1 MDFHTL
7 RVRASFLSTL
17 RGLSNKPILVAY
29 RKVLHAFSEDVYAFG
44 EAYGALC
51 ERIYKFDDAGE
62 RILHLI
68 QCDNNALTATLN
80 NPPAVVLDATTR
92 DLETLSALIALS
104 GRDLICEAR
113 LAFPDDCD
121 ALECLPE
128 FPAGKP
134 LPFTT
139 GAQLADYYRENG
151 YGFFAKA
158 SFFTVDQN
166 GDLSAIEQADPI
178 RLSDLKGYARQKDQV
193 ITNTLAFLENR
204 PANNILLYGDK
215 GTGKSSTVKAVV
227 NEFADRGLKIV
238 EISPNQVSCFPM
250 LCNEAARSPYR
261 VIIFMDDLTFD
272 REDDNFAA
280 LKAFI
285 EGGLTGMPSNLILY
299 ATSNRRHLVRE
310 SFSERQGD
318 DIHVRDT
325 LETITSLSDRF
336 GLEITFSVP
345 DKDEYLS
352 IIDQLAEEYGLD
364 LPADKLHLLAERF
377 AIRRNGRSPRTA
389 RQFISYQLTQQ
400 L

>member
-1 MDFHTL
+1 MPSRT
-7 RVRASFLSTL
+7 
-17 RGLSNKPILVAY
+17 
-29 RKVLHAFSEDVYAFG
+29 
-44 EAYGALC
+44 
-51 ERIYKFDDAGE
+51 
-62 RILHLI
+62 
-68 QCDNNALTATLN
+68 TATPSKACPN
-80 NPPAVVLDATTR
+80 FRPASPFPLQQ
-92 DLETLSALIALS
+92 
-104 GRDLICEAR
+104 AR
-113 LAFPDDCD
+113 SSH
-121 ALECLPE
+121 
-128 FPAGKP
+128 
-134 LPFTT
+134 
-139 GAQLADYYRENG
+139 QYYRENG
-151 YGFFAKA
+151 YGFFATA

-166 GDLSAIEQADPI
+166 NGLAAIEQADPI

-204 PANNILLYGDK
+204 RPTTFSFTAIRAP
-215 GTGKSSTVKAVV
+215 GKSSTVKAVV

-238 EISPNQVSCFPM
+238 EISPNQVNFFPM
-250 LCNEAARSPYR
+250 LCSEAARSPYR
-261 VIIFMDDLTFD
+261 VIIFMDDLVFD

-364 LPADKLHLLAERF
+364 LPGGGTASAGGTLRDPPQRAF
-377 AIRRNGRSPRTA
+377 SPHRA
-389 RQFISYQLTQQ
+389 SVYQLSADPAIITENVYIFLISILFDGILRFQSV
-400 L
+400 LYW

>member
-17 RGLSNKPILVAY
+17 RSLNQKPIVAAY
-29 RKVLHAFSEDVYAFG
+29 NKVLHALSKDVYAFG

-51 ERIYKFDDAGE
+51 ERIYKFDDAGV

-68 QCDNNALTATLN
+68 ESDCNALTDSLDQ
-80 NPPAVVLDATTR
+80 PQQVVLDATTH
-92 DLETLSALIALS
+92 DLETLSALIRLS
-104 GRDLICEAR
+104 GQDLICEAR
-113 LAFPDDCD
+113 RAFPDDCGT
-121 ALECLPE
+121 LQNLPE
-128 FPAGKP
+128 FPSGQP
-134 LPFTT
+134 LPFET
-139 GAQLADYYRENG
+139 GEQLAAYYREHG
-151 YGFFAKA
+151 YGFFSKA
-158 SFFTVDQN
+158 SFFTVSEN
-166 GDLSAIEQADPI
+166 GELSAVQQADPI

-227 NEFADRGLKIV
+227 NEYADRGLKIV
-238 EISPNQVSCFPM
+238 EISPNQIRFFPM

-310 SFSERQGD
+310 SFSDRQGD

-352 IIDQLAEEYGLD
+352 IIDQLAEEYGLE
-364 LPADKLHLLAERF
+364 LPVKELHLLAERF

-389 RQFISYQLTQQ
+389 RQFVSYQLTQQ